1 MSSKKEEKQ
10 DWLAL
15 AERSLEKLW
24 NNKKDE
30 EAWSKYLNK
39 EAIKSIKQSL
49 KEIKEGKTIS
59 LEKIERKYNKK

>member
-30 EAWSKYLNK
+30 EAWSKYL
-39 EAIKSIKQSL
+39 
-49 KEIKEGKTIS
+49 
-59 LEKIERKYNKK
+59 

>member
-39 EAIKSIKQSL
+39 ESIKSIKQSL